1 MDREEEFQKIV
12 NSVSSEFKVFS
23 NKSVLLSNEDSLN
36 VLKKIPSGSIGL
48 ILTDP
53 PYHSTKK
60 DNIRNDTSF
69 VSDDEYL
76 AWMELFFKE
85 WKRILRPNGSVFM
98 FCSSAMES
106 KLQSRMEDEFNILS
120 NIVWTKPNQPGFD
133 GWKQKMKKESLR
145 QWYPH
150 SERIIF
156 AEPAFDGNINRS
168 YFANILRKKRVEAKI
183 SAHELAEKI
192 GAYGKVNHGGS
203 VSNWETGR
211 NIPNKEQYSKIIN
224 VFNEHGIFDFP
235 CYEDAIRPFMVNSN
249 VEFTDIWNFPSVRP
263 YKGKHPAEKPVDMLK
278 HAIMATTF
286 ENDIVLDCFAGS
298 GNTGL
303 AALELNRKI
312 LLIEIEEKWVNQMK
326 EKFFSSDLFSLD
338 VEVTQSKRSIF
349 LEPQLLKVAN

>member
-203 VSNWETGR
+203 VSNWEWVL
-211 NIPNKEQYSKIIN
+211 IPR
-224 VFNEHGIFDFP
+224 G
-235 CYEDAIRPFMVNSN
+235 
-249 VEFTDIWNFPSVRP
+249 
-263 YKGKHPAEKPVDMLK
+263 
-278 HAIMATTF
+278 
-286 ENDIVLDCFAGS
+286 
-298 GNTGL
+298 
-303 AALELNRKI
+303 
-312 LLIEIEEKWVNQMK
+312 
-326 EKFFSSDLFSLD
+326 
-338 VEVTQSKRSIF
+338 
-349 LEPQLLKVAN
+349 